1 VLHSVPVV
9 PSSVH
14 GIEVV
19 VDVGQLNPLHDV
31 PHETSHAHEL
41 EQSMAWQPFVP
52 LQVTLHGPLP
62 QVMSLHAL
70 FPLHVTSHDAALE
83 QSMSSHALFWA
94 EHVIVQ

>member
-1 VLHSVPVV
+1 
-9 PSSVH
+9 
-14 GIEVV
+14 
-19 VDVGQLNPLHDV
+19 
-31 PHETSHAHEL
+31 
-41 EQSMAWQPFVP
+41 MAWHPFVP
-52 LQVTLHGPLP
+52 LQVTLHGPVP